1 MVALAAL
8 QHSAIPQTAA
18 QTATQLPAFFI
29 SHGSADFPHL
39 MTQAGQFAQALRQ
52 AGASVERLVMAERTH
67 FTAHF
72 ASAEPDGPWL
82 APALAFMARHAL
94 A

>member
-8 QHSAIPQTAA
+8 QHSAIPQTA
-18 QTATQLPAFFI
+18 TQLPAFLI

-39 MTQAGQFAQALRQ
+39 MTQAGQFVQALRQ
-52 AGASVERLVMAERTH
+52 AGASVEHLEMAGRTH

-82 APALAFMARHAL
+82 APALAFMARHAV